1 MRPPLIGKGS
11 TARRRLTM
19 RARRGRSS
27 SARAISARSIAHEWL
42 PASSKPSGELKRVH
56 DEPEV
61 AGALVH
67 ALARSAATV
76 PLMRWASAMAASL
89 PEGSSSPLSIVSSLM
104 RLPLG
109 STPTAEPL

>member
-1 MRPPLIGKGS
+1 M
-11 TARRRLTM
+11 
-19 RARRGRSS
+19 
-27 SARAISARSIAHEWL
+27 AHEWL
-42 PASSKPSGELKRVH
+42 PASWKPSGELKRVH
-56 DEPEV
+56 ASPRSP
-61 AGALVH
+61 
-67 ALARSAATV
+67 ARSFMRCTKPATV